1 MKMIIAATMN
11 ASIALGIGVISY
23 YGYQEQQAEKKESVI
38 QALLETFEE
47 DDRHCLTQN
56 VFFEARNQS
65 EIGQEAVARVTL
77 NRMESNRY
85 PDTICG
91 VVWQNKQ
98 FSWTHDGLSDE
109 ASDNILEQ
117 RAWKKAEEVTNQVL
131 RDYVTMQ
138 LDITYGATHYHA
150 DYVSPYW
157 VDSFDKTTQ
166 IESHVF
172 YR

>member
-1 MKMIIAATMN
+1 MRMIVAAMN
-11 ASIALGIGVISY
+11 ATIALGIGAIVHLD
-23 YGYQEQQAEKKESVI
+23 YQDRQAEKKESVI
-38 QALLETFEE
+38 QALLQTFDE
-47 DDRHCLTQN
+47 DERHCLTQN

-65 EIGQEAVARVTL
+65 DLGQEAVARVTL

-98 FSWTHDGLSDE
+98 FSWTHDGLPDE
-109 ASDNILEQ
+109 PSDNILEQ
-117 RAWKKAEEVTNQVL
+117 RAWEKAEEITNKVL

-150 DYVSPYW
+150 DYVRPYW
-157 VDSFDKTTQ
+157 ADSFNETTT
-166 IESHVF
+166 IESHIF